1 MLRHVDLCSGIG
13 GFALGFQWAELSET
27 IMFCDT
33 EEWCR
38 RILEKNF
45 PNVPI
50 TNDVKELANDPER
63 LVPDHDILSCGYPCQ
78 PFSVAGLRKGEKDD
92 RHIWPFL
99 FKIIACKRPTW
110 VVCENV
116 YGHVALGLDKVLV
129 DLESE
134 GYSTRTFIVPACAKD
149 APHRRDRLWII
160 ARLVGDT
167 SSNGRNEIGSDKN
180 QRSTFGQSEEGG
192 MQEPSGRSS
201 SVYSRTTIMADS
213 ESGGRGRNGDLG
225 ETQGS
230 SQSDA
235 TQSDSFG
242 GISSRPDIVGDT
254 KHDGSLATEI
264 GRSDEKNA
272 KGSEEGSETTEQSSG
287 ASGSG
292 HDETLSRPDIVA
304 DSEGERTRTNNE
316 RLRSGSGRAS
326 GGQGSVEP
334 EEHDVADSDSESS
347 RGGRFSKQIDGQK
360 RRISEAGRKSVQSR
374 DRATCAGNIEQ
385 SRQDVADSESERY
398 RGGSSEERGDEQRIV
413 FSQEQ
418 GRSSVGSE
426 VEGRSSSYGEDV
438 ADSDSDDERT
448 RKKSR
453 QSEGDTSRERTGD
466 GSFDGHSGQEFWT
479 VEPNVGRVAHGIPRR
494 VDRLKGLGNAIVP
507 QISMQIGLAIK
518 EEIER

>member
-13 GFALGFQWAELSET
+13 GFALGFQWAELSKT

-45 PNVPI
+45 PETRI
-50 TNDVKELANDPER
+50 EKDVKELANDPER
-63 LVPDHDILSCGYPCQ
+63 LVPDHDILTAGYPCQ

-116 YGHVALGLDKVLV
+116 YGHVALGLDKVLA

-160 ARLVGDT
+160 AH
-167 SSNGRNEIGSDKN
+167 SDSKSEPDVSEHEGKR
-180 QRSTFGQSEEGG
+180 QGQLGK
-192 MQEPSGRSS
+192 
-201 SVYSRTTIMADS
+201 RTTIMADS

-235 TQSDSFG
+235 TQFDSFG

-292 HDETLSRPDIVA
+292 HDETLSRPDIMA
-304 DSEGERTRTNNE
+304 DSEGERPRTNNE

-347 RGGRFSKQIDGQK
+347 RGRGFSKQIDGQK
-360 RRISEAGRKSVQSR
+360 LRISEAGRKSVQSR

-385 SRQDVADSESERY
+385 SR
-398 RGGSSEERGDEQRIV
+398 
-413 FSQEQ
+413 
-418 GRSSVGSE
+418 
-426 VEGRSSSYGEDV
+426 
-438 ADSDSDDERT
+438 
-448 RKKSR
+448 
-453 QSEGDTSRERTGD
+453 
-466 GSFDGHSGQEFWT
+466 
-479 VEPNVGRVAHGIPRR
+479 
-494 VDRLKGLGNAIVP
+494 
-507 QISMQIGLAIK
+507 
-518 EEIER
+518 